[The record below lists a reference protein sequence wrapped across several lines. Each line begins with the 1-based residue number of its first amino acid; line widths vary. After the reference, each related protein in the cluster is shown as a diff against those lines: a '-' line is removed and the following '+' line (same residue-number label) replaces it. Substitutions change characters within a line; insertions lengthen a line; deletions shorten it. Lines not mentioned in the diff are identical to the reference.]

1 MNFSGRKSHGGNE
14 YNYRV
19 SFYLQGKKRGT
30 PPGDRRQIR
39 ESIGGLPVGRY
50 FLFFMLL
57 LAMVF
62 TPVTPLQAEEYFY
75 DYDNGDMEW
84 LYEGGSIEIEAG
96 IPFQTALARGRVV
109 EVLAEEEVMD
119 VITNEPVV
127 DQLLKV
133 RLLSGDF
140 KGKEIIVQNYGMH
153 SPVYGIHV
161 KKGDGVIIALQ
172 TEEGEIKEAYL
183 ADYLREPPIYVLSGL
198 FVLALLAIGRRRGIK
213 AFCSLLFTMAL
224 IWLVLLPGFLRGY
237 NPILLT
243 ICISAVA
250 TMVTLFIVGGLT
262 YKSLAAVLG
271 TIGGVLIAG
280 LTALLVGKA
289 AHLTG
294 FGTEEAAMLLYI
306 PQDVSLDIQ
315 GLLFAG
321 IIIGA
326 LGAVMDVSIS
336 VASAVEE
343 VKKANPALSTSAL
356 IESGMNVGRDIMG
369 TMSNTLIL
377 AYTGSSV
384 PLLLIFMAY
393 QESLVK
399 MLNLD
404 MIATEIVRALAGS
417 LGMILVVPFIAVI
430 AGLFFGGKAKKDGN
444 MK

>member
-1 MNFSGRKSHGGNE
+1 M
-14 YNYRV
+14 
-19 SFYLQGKKRGT
+19 
-30 PPGDRRQIR
+30 
-39 ESIGGLPVGRY
+39 GRY
-50 FLFFMLL
+50 FLLLMLL

-75 DYDNGDMEW
+75 DNEDIEW
-84 LYEGGSIEIEAG
+84 LYEGGSIDIEAG
-96 IPFQTALARGRVV
+96 ITFQTALARGRVI
-109 EVLAEEEVMD
+109 EVVAEEEVVD

-133 RLLSGDF
+133 RLISGDF
-140 KGKEIIVQNYGMH
+140 KGEEIIVQNYGMY

-161 KKGDGVIIALQ
+161 EKGDGVIIALQ
-172 TEEGEIKEAYL
+172 TEEGEIKEAYI
-183 ADYLREPPIYVLSGL
+183 ADYLREPPIYVLTGL
-198 FVLALLAIGRRRGIK
+198 FVLALLAIGRRRGAK
-213 AFCSLLFTMAL
+213 AFCSLLFTMYM
-224 IWLVLLPGFLRGY
+224 IWQILLPGFLRGY

-262 YKSLAAVLG
+262 YKSLAAMLG

-294 FGTEEAAMLLYI
+294 FGSEEAAMLLYI
-306 PQDVSLDIQ
+306 PQNVKLDIQ

-326 LGAVMDVSIS
+326 LGAVMDISIS

-393 QESLVK
+393 QESLLK

-417 LGMILVVPFIAVI
+417 LGMVLVVPLTAVI
-430 AGLFFGGKAKKDGN
+430 AGLFFGGKAKKTET
-444 MK
+444 